1 MQIHLGNFIFSLV
14 ILSDQICVGL
24 VHTPVIKTESI
35 HGIWILIICSPNTNN
50 CYKYFILKMH
60 APALGTNDV
69 LAFFQCVKFKGLLM
83 TFNINFLY

>member
-35 HGIWILIICSPNTNN
+35 HGIWIFNYMFP
-50 CYKYFILKMH
+50 KY
-60 APALGTNDV
+60 
-69 LAFFQCVKFKGLLM
+69 QQLL
-83 TFNINFLY
+83 